1 MGMTSTVTSL
11 KKVIMKK
18 MKSFSCD
25 KFWQIAS
32 ASQVVLVVKNPPAN
46 AGD

>member
-1 MGMTSTVTSL
+1 MGMTCTVTGL
-11 KKVIMKK
+11 KKVIINK
-18 MKSFSCD
+18 MKSSSCD

-32 ASQVVLVVKNPPAN
+32 ASQVVLVVENLPAN